1 MKRNNLIKKIILP
14 VLLSMAFYVFP
25 VLADDTAAA
34 KPENAV
40 EIDNSGLRNATIII
54 LAAWL
59 GIAAYLFRL
68 DRKISK
74 LEKEL
79 YEK

>member
-1 MKRNNLIKKIILP
+1 MLKKT
-14 VLLSMAFYVFP
+14 VLFVLFFAALNVFP
-25 VLADDTAAA
+25 LLADEPAAV
-34 KPENAV
+34 KPETVA
-40 EIDNSGLRNATIII
+40 ETDNSGLRNATIII

-74 LEKEL
+74 LEKNLHE
-79 YEK
+79 E